1 MTTTPGGDPS
11 TAIEIDQSSSKTSG
25 STLGAQRA
33 DDAAGSAEG
42 SGVAERGGIGDVVPA
57 WLVRFARFFGIPTV
71 DRLTALRALR
81 DVIVPILV
89 IRLVIMAFA
98 WISLAMFRPDG
109 MNEGLGIWNHW
120 DGPHFLELAAN
131 GYGPPSEIYRIVL
144 FPLYPA
150 SIAVLEAFFAP
161 LDAGMLASL
170 IATLAAGLGLY
181 ALVRLDSPRR
191 LARLS
196 VVAMVVFP
204 TAYSLIAPYSEA
216 LFLATTVWAF
226 VAVRRG
232 NMAAA
237 GILGALAAATR
248 IQGAFLI
255 VPLGIEYLMVRRR
268 ITWDVFWIFFVGV
281 GLLVYLAI
289 NQYYFNDP
297 LYFLAIQKDHFFVQ
311 NVFPWDSVGT
321 LIKNALTVPAS
332 ESWVTWYLAPLAS
345 LVLLA
350 VVTVWAIFSKHS
362 RPSYAIYTAI
372 SLVAFASLSWP
383 ISVPRYIMGVF
394 PIFIAMGTW
403 SRWPGGQAVLT
414 ASTLLLAA
422 FTTLFVMGHWAF

>member
-1 MTTTPGGDPS
+1 M
-11 TAIEIDQSSSKTSG
+11 
-25 STLGAQRA
+25 
-33 DDAAGSAEG
+33 
-42 SGVAERGGIGDVVPA
+42 PA
-57 WLVRFARFFGIPTV
+57 V
-71 DRLTALRALR
+71 DRLTVIRALR
-81 DVIVPILV
+81 DVILPIV
-89 IRLVIMAFA
+89 AIRLVIMAFA
-98 WISLAMFRPDG
+98 WISLAIFRPDAMSEG
-109 MNEGLGIWNHW
+109 MGIWNHW

-150 SIAVLEAFFAP
+150 SIALLELFFAP
-161 LDAGMLASL
+161 LDAGMLSSL

-181 ALVRLDSPRR
+181 ALVRLDSPTRI
-191 LARLS
+191 ARLS
-196 VVAMVVFP
+196 VIAMVVFP

-268 ITWDVFWIFFVGV
+268 ISWDVLWIFFVGS

-289 NQYYFNDP
+289 NQYYFGDP
-297 LYFLAIQKDHFFVQ
+297 LYFIAVQRDHFFVQ
-311 NVFPWDSVGT
+311 NTVPWDNVAM
-321 LIKNALTVPAS
+321 LIKNSLNLPAS
-332 ESWVTWYLAPLAS
+332 ENWVTWYLAPLAS
-345 LVLLA
+345 LALLA
-350 VVTVWAIFSKHS
+350 VVTVWATLSKHS
-362 RPSYAIYTAI
+362 RPSYAVYTLI
-372 SLVAFASLSWP
+372 SLVAFASLNWP

-394 PIFIAMGTW
+394 PIFIAMG
-403 SRWPGGQAVLT
+403 SVARWPVGQSVMT
-414 ASTLLLAA
+414 ASMLLLGVL
-422 FTTLFVMGHWAF
+422 TTLFVMGHWAF